1 MKKFIE
7 SICNQ
12 NDKIEFSY
20 KKYDTLFIKEKYHMF
35 YLFFFLKDESE
46 IIKLKEETGEVFKA
60 IKNSKDIYEIDMDK
74 NTTCIYCLKIDDK
87 EYYKTEETG
96 VISGLSKKICL
107 VEEDLNFFKKNV
119 FIYTD
124 NMKKFADKYIG
135 GFDGLCRK
143 MITEENFQLYKKSHI
158 KNYEY
163 DLLINLFIKLPFLN
177 FKKYQLSGQ
186 EEYKSVNSFINEE
199 FNEKNI
205 DKYNINE
212 EMKILEEKINDE
224 DRLYDWLDQLIE
236 NENNSTQSK
245 GAIQNE
251 N

>member
-7 SICNQ
+7 SICKK

-46 IIKLKEETGEVFKA
+46 MIKLKVDTGDLYKA

-74 NTTCIYCLKIDDK
+74 NTTCIYCLEVDDK

-96 VISGLSKKICL
+96 AISGLSKKICL

-124 NMKKFADKYIG
+124 NMKKFANNYIG
-135 GFDGLCRK
+135 GFDALCRK
-143 MITEENFQLYKKSHI
+143 MITDENFQLYKKSHI

-186 EEYKSVNSFINEE
+186 EQYKSVNNFINEE
-199 FNEKNI
+199 FSENNI
-205 DKYNINE
+205 DKYYINE
-212 EMKILEEKINDE
+212 EMKILEEKMNDE
-224 DRLYDWLDQLIE
+224 DRLYDWLDELIG
-236 NENNSTQSK
+236 NENNNIQSK
-245 GAIQNE
+245 EAIQDE